1 MEAELSEHMGFQ
13 YSGVIAL
20 VDCEIIRLKEQP
32 GGKINSD
39 QRREV
44 PEGEGGFL
52 PELSHKVKEDTYY
65 RWRHGPEKG
74 RLGT

>member
-1 MEAELSEHMGFQ
+1 MAEAALTGSHQSWAEHMGFQ
-13 YSGVIAL
+13 YSGVTVL
-20 VDCEIIRLKEQP
+20 VGYEIIRLKEQP

-52 PELSHKVKEDTYY
+52 PELS
-65 RWRHGPEKG
+65 RR
-74 RLGT
+74 